1 MKLALNP
8 NHIISANDTKSTLG
22 KHILADGF
30 DVIMDLEKSH
40 GSWIVDA
47 RNGNKYLDFFTCFA
61 SMPIGLN
68 HPKLNNPE
76 FIDYI
81 GKVSLNKPS
90 NSDMYTEVYASFVNT
105 FFSQAVPEQYKYAFF
120 IEGGALA
127 NENALKIAFDWKV
140 RKNFAK
146 GYTYELGSKV
156 IHFKQSFHGRS
167 GYTMSLTNTDPN
179 KVLYFPKF
187 KWPRI
192 TNPKLTFPLTDEIL
206 EKVIWHEKQACH
218 EIEQAFLEHKD
229 DIAAIIIEPIQAEG
243 GDNHFRLEFMKKL
256 RQYADEHDC
265 LLIFDEVQTGVGL
278 TGTFWASEQMGIMP
292 DIITFGKKMQ
302 VCGLICTDRIDD
314 IAENVFHKASRIN
327 STWGGN
333 LTDMARAAKYIE
345 VIYEE
350 NLLENVKIQG
360 TKLLS
365 ELHSLENEF
374 SGMITNS
381 RARGLFAAF
390 DIQTDK
396 RSAFINKVLENGL
409 MILGCGEN
417 TVRFRPALN
426 ISASEIDL
434 GMDIIRKS
442 LKQI

>member
-8 NHIISANDTKSTLG
+8 KHIISANETKSTLG

-105 FFSQAVPEQYKYAFF
+105 FFSQAVPDQYKYAFF

-140 RKNFAK
+140 RKNLAK

-206 EKVIWHEKQACH
+206 EKVIWHEKQAYH

-256 RQYADEHDC
+256 RQYADANDC

-278 TGTFWASEQMGIMP
+278 TGTFWASEQMGVMP

-350 NLLENVKIQG
+350 NLLDNVKIQG

-365 ELHSLENEF
+365 ELNNLENEF
-374 SGMITNS
+374 PGMISNS

-434 GMDIIRKS
+434 GMEIIRKS